1 MLPEK
6 LRYLGKI
13 RLSGS
18 GIGTLLSMGLV
29 LVVICVGLVAC
40 GSNTTTIG
48 GGSNP
53 TPTVATQVQKCGN
66 VQANP
71 LGHPLNGT
79 TAKQAE
85 DCFWQA
91 EQKCQPA
98 TLTYIAGGVDTIT
111 THIFTIQS
119 NGGQCS
125 VSDAMTHAIVPSK
138 PSVTK
143 TYTCSSVNQQADGLH
158 FSTCGSEGDI
168 VVPMVAG
175 Q

>member
-1 MLPEK
+1 MLPAK
-6 LRYLGKI
+6 RRYLGKI
-13 RLSGS
+13 RLS
-18 GIGTLLSMGLV
+18 GIGTLLSMGLL

-40 GSNTTTIG
+40 GSNTTTG
-48 GGSNP
+48 GASNP
-53 TPTVATQVQKCGN
+53 TPTVSTQAQLCGS

-71 LGHPLNGT
+71 MGHPLNGT

-98 TLTYIAGGVDTIT
+98 SLTYIAGGVDTIT
-111 THIFTIQS
+111 THVFTIQS
-119 NGGQCS
+119 NSGKCS

-138 PSVTK
+138 PSVPK
-143 TYTCSSVNQQADGLH
+143 TYTCGSVNQQADGLH
-158 FSTCGSEGDI
+158 FTACGDEGDI

-175 Q
+175 

>member
-1 MLPEK
+1 MLAEK
-6 LRYLGKI
+6 LRYLGKP
-13 RLSGS
+13 RLS

-29 LVVICVGLVAC
+29 LLVIGVGLAAC
-40 GSNTTTIG
+40 GSNTTTG

-53 TPTVATQVQKCGN
+53 TPTVSTQVQKCGN

-111 THIFTIQS
+111 THIFTVQN

-125 VSDAMTHAIVPSK
+125 VSDAMTHAFVPSK

-143 TYTCSSVNQQADGLH
+143 TCTCSSVNQQTDGLH
-158 FSTCGSEGDI
+158 FSACGSEGDI
-168 VVPMVAG
+168 VVPMVSG